1 MYRKDSESW
10 LKHADLL
17 VIFCYGTMKGIL
29 KKGYYRDF
37 VVTLKHSIMV
47 GGLAILYL
55 FLLQQGHIK
64 NRKGENLSLLI

>member
-17 VIFCYGTMKGIL
+17 VIFCKGIL